1 MKDMVRVYLSDF
13 RITRETIDEVFR
25 SHGDVLPEAEIER
38 LGHFLNWKDPVLVA
52 GPERFGWDLV
62 RGNPLFHAYQAARE
76 DEPSICFTVRE
87 SEDSGRTTKG
97 LDGLSCR
104 KTPFHGIVGISPA
117 EVVRKGVFD
126 GARFQRPALGQ
137 WLVLKTYEMDGF
149 EAVDSFLETHSHGK
163 PVRTETGVF
172 ATMTA
177 AEEAFKK
184 PVAAVVLARMSPG
197 SFIVLSATPD
207 IHASPWRLYV
217 RTQEGADLYDLSPG
231 HPGEEGWIHEW
242 ISKGSLPLENMNEYF
257 SDGTS
262 RVLIAEENLPLSAQ
276 NAANRLAGLDGARG
290 SGLLPSL
297 DGDHPV
303 VPASPEPPL

>member
-177 AEEAFKK
+177 AEEAFKNQ
-184 PVAAVVLARMSPG
+184 
-197 SFIVLSATPD
+197 
-207 IHASPWRLYV
+207 W
-217 RTQEGADLYDLSPG
+217 
-231 HPGEEGWIHEW
+231 
-242 ISKGSLPLENMNEYF
+242 
-257 SDGTS
+257 
-262 RVLIAEENLPLSAQ
+262 
-276 NAANRLAGLDGARG
+276 
-290 SGLLPSL
+290 
-297 DGDHPV
+297 
-303 VPASPEPPL
+303 PPLFWPGCPRGVSSSCRRTPIFMPPRCDCMFEPRRGPIFTISPPGIRGRRVGFMSGFPRDPCRSKT